1 MLRDNGTRPLGTGLE
16 PALGRSA
23 HGRITGREPELSG
36 LRARARATLSPLV
49 LHTDD
54 EPAILTLVSIILDR
68 AGFRVVSTG
77 YGDRAL
83 RLASELNPDLI
94 LTDILKPD
102 MDGLVMLSHLKAHPA
117 LSNIPVVMLTAN
129 STPAAI
135 EQAYTLGAEYY
146 LIKPCSP
153 QELVDAL
160 TAVIG
165 REPGPP
171 CFDSPFS

>member
-1 MLRDNGTRPLGTGLE
+1 MLRETGTRPLATGLE
-16 PALGRSA
+16 PTLSRSA
-23 HGRITGREPELSG
+23 YGHVNGREPELSG
-36 LRARARATLSPLV
+36 ARARARATLSPLV

-68 AGFRVVSTG
+68 AGYRVVSTLQG
-77 YGDRAL
+77 GRAL
-83 RLASELNPDLI
+83 RLAEELNPDLI

-102 MDGLVMLSHLKAHPA
+102 IDGLAMLSRLKAHPA
-117 LSNIPVVMLTAN
+117 LSSIPVVMLTAT

-135 EQAYTLGAEYY
+135 AQAYALGAAYY
-146 LIKPCSP
+146 LVKPCSP
-153 QELVDAL
+153 QDLVDAL
-160 TAVIG
+160 TAVMD